1 MASAGPSVELGQLPR
16 QYVNGFP
23 KVAAF
28 IASDQDHSTSVYRS
42 YHRLTSRN
50 LLIIEAELFELER
63 RQDELDEQDLR
74 GDFSAKKY
82 ARDWSVLSTSDDPR
96 CIERRKLQAQIR
108 EKIKEYQDALIAQ
121 ETVLKMIKPH
131 WSTVKAFRSWLQGE
145 ADGSGIPKLAGLSAD
160 RLYDFDDLIA
170 LHSAAEQDWLTRFL
184 RRYLRVLFVQGN
196 VEGKLA
202 RIPEKRI
209 AYVVALL
216 DVILAA
222 ILLVGAI
229 VALYLV
235 QSNLKR
241 LGLVGVFTA
250 LFAISVGLLTSA
262 RKAELFAATAAYA
275 AVLVVFIS
283 GNITGNSSG

>member
-1 MASAGPSVELGQLPR
+1 MASSGRSADSEHAPK
-16 QYVNGFP
+16 QYINGFP

-28 IASDQDHSTSVYRS
+28 IADDGDHSTSIYRS

-63 RQDELDEQDLR
+63 KQDELDEQDLK

-82 ARDWSVLSTSDDPR
+82 ARDWSMLSRSDDPR
-96 CIERRKLQAQIR
+96 CIERRELLVLTRA
-108 EKIKEYQDALIAQ
+108 KIKEYQDALIAQ
-121 ETVLKMIKPH
+121 KAVLDMIKPR
-131 WSTVKAFRSWLQGE
+131 WRTVKAFRSWLEGE

-160 RLYDFDDLIA
+160 RLRDFDDLVA
-170 LHSAAEQDWLTRFL
+170 LHPPAEQDWLTRFV
-184 RRYLRVLFVQGN
+184 RRYFRVLLVEGSI
-196 VEGKLA
+196 EGKLA
-202 RIPEKRI
+202 RIPERRI
-209 AYVVALL
+209 AYVVAMLSVL
-216 DVILAA
+216 LAA

-250 LFAISVGLLTSA
+250 LFAISVGLLTNA
-262 RKAELFAATAAYA
+262 KRVELFASTAAYA

-283 GNITGNSSG
+283 GNL